1 MGKRVYG
8 KPMLVTEAFVPQ
20 EYVAACAL
28 EYGDMAFRLK
38 CDGDYMGDRLPH
50 TAEGCLRPEAY
61 TVFVDTETDKIVY
74 IEEAPNVHGFQGAKV
89 SNIKV
94 DGVSYENAVIEPNM
108 SYGLTWET
116 HYITTYHHKG
126 TLTTSAAQQVNMS

>member
-1 MGKRVYG
+1 MEKRVYN
-8 KPMLVTEAFVPQ
+8 KPMLMMEAFVPQ
-20 EYVAACAL
+20 EYVAVCAL

-61 TVFVDTETDKIVY
+61 TVFVDSETDKIVY

-89 SNIKV
+89 TNIKV
-94 DGVSYENAVIEPNM
+94 GGVSYENVVIEPNK
-108 SYGLTWET
+108 SYELTWET
-116 HYITTYHHKG
+116 YFYATFHHKG
-126 TLTTSAAQQVNMS
+126 VLTTSAAQQVNMS